1 MIFMSTWRTNIYTH
15 THLYGYTCVC
25 VYIYILSFN
34 ISLKK
39 TISLRR
45 QLTSTSPKN
54 FFSVAY
60 LQSRNIATDFLLCS
74 RLKHITH
81 QNRITLSKLNL
92 SNQKKGCLW
101 RYRIYITKG
110 DGDLSL
116 IDIFHWEAKMIPLF
130 TYSLFT
136 LWLSLLSLPPKKFL
150 QCFQ

>member
-1 MIFMSTWRTNIYTH
+1 MVIRVS
-15 THLYGYTCVC
+15 

-45 QLTSTSPKN
+45 RQLTSTSPRN

-74 RLKHITH
+74 KLRHITH
-81 QNRITLSKLNL
+81 QNRIALSKLNL

-101 RYRIYITKG
+101 CYRIYITKG

-136 LWLSLLSLPPKKFL
+136 LCLSLLSLLPKKISAVL
-150 QCFQ
+150 SIIWK